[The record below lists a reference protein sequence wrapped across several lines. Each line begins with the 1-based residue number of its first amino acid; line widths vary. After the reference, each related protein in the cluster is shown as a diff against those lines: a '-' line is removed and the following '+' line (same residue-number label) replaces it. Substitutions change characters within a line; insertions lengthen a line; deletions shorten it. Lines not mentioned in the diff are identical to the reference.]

1 MSIKASRFYGIGL
14 ALLAAG
20 TFAACSSDPDPGTGG
35 AAGTPGTGG
44 TTGTAGTGATA
55 GSGTAGTATT
65 AGTGSGG
72 AGTAG
77 SGIGGSGGGGSVN
90 ACKGTKPTSNVI
102 SSFGD
107 LVAGSSGQLT
117 FMAGIPGGS
126 FTYPTT
132 AIKAADS
139 GMALNIKGNV
149 GTYSGFGVYLN
160 DCADMSLYTGVSF
173 SIKGNVGGSG
183 ALNFRVQLNS
193 DTPVDNANK
202 KGTCVAADPM
212 DTYASCHHPAI
223 DITGITA
230 DGKTVMINFTDL
242 TGGKPNLAVD
252 PKEIVGF
259 EWAFTYPDVSA
270 GGSGGSGTG
279 GATGGS
285 GGSGGSAAGSGGTGG
300 DGGGTSAGAGG
311 AVGGSASGYPI
322 DVTIDDFMLLGG
334 PAGGSGGSGGGS
346 GGAAAGSGGAAAGS
360 GGAAA
365 GSGGSGGSG
374 GAAAGSGGS
383 GGNP

>member
-1 MSIKASRFYGIGL
+1 MSIKASRFHGIGL

-20 TFAACSSDPDPGTGG
+20 AFAACSSDPDPGTGG
-35 AAGTPGTGG
+35 TAGTPGASGS
-44 TTGTAGTGATA
+44 TGTAGTGGTA

-65 AGTGSGG
+65 AGTAAGG

-77 SGIGGSGGGGSVN
+77 SGTGGSGGGGSAN

-107 LVAGSSGQLT
+107 LVAGTSGQLT

-132 AIKAADS
+132 AITAADS

-149 GTYSGFGVYLN
+149 GTYSGFGIYLN

-173 SIKGNVGGSG
+173 HIKGNAGGSG
-183 ALNFRVQLNS
+183 TLNFRVQLNS

-202 KGTCVAADPM
+202 KGTCVATDPM

-230 DGKTVMINFTDL
+230 DGKTVMVNFTDL
-242 TGGKPNLAVD
+242 TGGKPTVAVD

-270 GGSGGSGTG
+270 GGTGGGGSG

-285 GGSGGSAAGSGGTGG
+285 GGAAAGSGGTGG
-300 DGGGTSAGAGG
+300 AAGGTSAGTGG
-311 AVGGSASGYPI
+311 TTGGSASGYPI
-322 DVTIDDFMLLGG
+322 DLTIDDFMLLGG
-334 PAGGSGGSGGGS
+334 PAGGGSGGSGGAAGGS

-360 GGAAA
+360 GGTGGAAA
-365 GSGGSGGSG
+365 GSG